1 MRFLS
6 RSRTRWAA
14 TGFRLSESYGILKE
28 LQ

>member
-1 MRFLS
+1 MRFLF

-14 TGFRLSESYGILKE
+14 TGFPLSESYGILKE